1 MDLKLIC
8 FRTLFFHHVDE
19 LVEVNRS
26 ISISVNL
33 HHKFQHLA
41 KISRSD
47 NNKVPSGE
55 QSKGFAGK
63 VGISDRPGVREAPFE
78 MCCFHVSIALHTAQ
92 EGPLG

>member
-8 FRTLFFHHVDE
+8 FRTLFLHHVDK

-78 MCCFHVSIALHTAQ
+78 MCCFQVGIAPKR
-92 EGPLG
+92 GGGV